1 MEKSFATHLKKLLL
15 AKEIGLDSESTS
27 GIHVFENS
35 KLELIQ
41 IYDPENSMVFLFDV
55 RDFKND
61 KKKRVRKNAEKKHSS
76 EKINNESKEKVLNIG
91 KSFEEPIEIE
101 ADE

>member
-1 MEKSFATHLKKLLL
+1 MEKSLAKHLKKLLL

-41 IYDPENSMVFLFDV
+41 IYDPESNMVFLFDV

-61 KKKRVRKNAEKKHSS
+61 KKKRVRKNAAEKKHSS
-76 EKINNESKEKVLNIG
+76 EKMNNESKEKVLNCG
-91 KSFEEPIEIE
+91 KSFEEPI
-101 ADE
+101 

>member
-1 MEKSFATHLKKLLL
+1 MSIMEKSLATHLKKLLL

-41 IYDPENSMVFLFDV
+41 IYDPESNMVFLFDV

-61 KKKRVRKNAEKKHSS
+61 KKKRVRKNAAE
-76 EKINNESKEKVLNIG
+76 
-91 KSFEEPIEIE
+91 
-101 ADE
+101 